1 MGNSAN
7 RHAHHVL
14 ITGGAG
20 FVGANLAAHLL
31 TRTDAVVTV
40 FDNLSRRG
48 VELNLAWLKTL
59 DGSRRLR
66 FVRGDIRDA
75 QRIADAAR
83 TADEI
88 YHLAAPSP
96 GPGLLAEPRADFDIN
111 VTGTVNVLDAA
122 RNSGRSPMVLFA
134 STGKVYGA
142 LDSIP
147 LKPEAARLEPTIP
160 DYRGVSET
168 APVDYHC
175 SYACTKSV
183 ADQYVR
189 DYARL
194 YNLPT
199 VVFRM
204 GCIAGP
210 GQFGNQGQGWV
221 AHFVYS
227 VLAGRHVTVYGDGLQ
242 VRDVL
247 HVADLV
253 DAVNAARAYLPVVA
267 GKAFNLGGGM
277 KRSVSVKEMIAMIEQ
292 MCHKQVQSAHEAAR
306 PGDQLF
312 YVSDNTRFFNQTGWT
327 ARRSLEQTVRDIS
340 AFWHANRT
348 YVMKCRDQW
357 TEGIKDQGRQ
367 RRKFVERA
375 A

>member
-1 MGNSAN
+1 MRNLAK
-7 RHAHHVL
+7 RHVRHVL

-20 FVGANLAAHLL
+20 FIGTNLAAYLL
-31 TRTDAVVTV
+31 ARTDAVVTV

-66 FVRGDIRDA
+66 FVRGDIRNA
-75 QRIADAAR
+75 QRIAEAAR

-96 GPGLLAEPRADFDIN
+96 GPGLLAEPRLDFDVN

-122 RNSGRSPMVLFA
+122 RGSGRSPIVLFA

-147 LKPEAARLEPTIP
+147 LKPEPTRLEPSLSGFS
-160 DYRGVSET
+160 GVSET
-168 APVDYHC
+168 AAIDFHS

-189 DYARL
+189 DYARI

-199 VVFRM
+199 VAFRL
-204 GCIAGP
+204 GCVAGP

-227 VLAGRHVTVYGDGLQ
+227 ALAGRPVTVYGDGLQ
-242 VRDVL
+242 VCDVV

-253 DAVNAARAYLPVVA
+253 EAVNSARAYLPVIA
-267 GKAFNLGGGM
+267 GKSFNIGGGM
-277 KRSVSVKEMIAMIEQ
+277 SRSVSVREMIALIEQ
-292 MCHKQVQSAHEAAR
+292 ICHKQVQCAFEPAR

-312 YVSDNTRFFNQTGWT
+312 YVSDNTRFFNQTGWLP
-327 ARRSLEQTVRDIS
+327 RRTLEQTVRDIS

-348 YVMKCRDQW
+348 FVMRAP
-357 TEGIKDQGRQ
+357 EA
-367 RRKFVERA
+367 RRRRSVGRA